1 MAIRP
6 IMQGEAPVLR
16 QKARRVKEYN
26 QALQQLVDDM
36 FETLHAANGLG
47 LAAPQVG
54 VSQQVFIVEM
64 PADEEEGTPARRY
77 VFCNPEIVKAQG
89 EDTDDEGCLSLPGF
103 VGEVTRA
110 AVVTVKG
117 FDVRGKPVRVKGE
130 GMLARALQHEFDHL
144 LGILYVDRLE
154 SLDKLRRIKAE
165 GKELEPGED
174 GAGT

>member
-6 IMQGEAPVLR
+6 IMQGDAPVLR

-36 FETLHAANGLG
+36 FETMHAANGVG

-54 VSQQVFIVEM
+54 VSQQVFVVEI

-77 VFCNPEIVKAQG
+77 VLCNPEIVKAQG
-89 EDTDDEGCLSLPGF
+89 EETDDEGCLSLPGY

-110 AVVTVKG
+110 AVVTMKG
-117 FDVRGKPVRVKGE
+117 YDLRGKPVRVRGE
-130 GMLARALQHEFDHL
+130 GLLARALQHELDHL
-144 LGILYVDRLE
+144 LGILFVDRLE
-154 SLDKLRRIKAE
+154 GLDKLRRVKAE
-165 GKELEPGED
+165 GEKPEPGDD
-174 GAGT
+174 GAQT